1 MKVNSS
7 NLRLSLFASF
17 NDVYE
22 KATLRTS
29 LRSNIVKRFRS
40 CIDRVTNEGCAKP
53 LDFFQS
59 GNRPSDANV
68 LQRFTSEGISIGNYL
83 LNVSLSKECEKLRGW
98 LACTFYVCV
107 RDSNMLEEDYFLLCC
122 LNEIL
127 QMQCSMIILTQKVNH
142 PNLCRGS
149 KYKN

>member
-7 NLRLSLFASF
+7 NLRLPLFASF

-22 KATLRTS
+22 KATLRTR

-68 LQRFTSEGISIGNYL
+68 LQRFTSEGISAGNYL
-83 LNVSLSKECEKLRGW
+83 LNVSLSKECEQLRGW
-98 LACTFYVCV
+98 LGCTFYVCV
-107 RDSNMLEEDYFLLCC
+107 RDSNMLEEDYFLVCC
-122 LNEIL
+122 LNENV
-127 QMQCSMIILTQKVNH
+127 QMQYSMIILIHKVNH
-142 PNLCRGS
+142 PNLYRGS